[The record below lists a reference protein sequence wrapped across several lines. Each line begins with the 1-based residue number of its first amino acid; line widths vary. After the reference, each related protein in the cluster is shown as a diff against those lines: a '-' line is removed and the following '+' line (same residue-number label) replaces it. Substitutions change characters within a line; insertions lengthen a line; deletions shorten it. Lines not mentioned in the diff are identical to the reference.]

1 MGRLLSRSLNE
12 NQVLILWTV
21 ENRIDRITR
30 ILMELSESRG
40 VPYSTLKFNAKV
52 LKELELLDYGTAADP
67 VDVRLTDSGRL
78 VLTIL
83 REGAGVEGAAW
94 EAVAVEAHSDV

>member
-1 MGRLLSRSLNE
+1 LNE
-12 NQVLILWTV
+12 NQVLILSTV

-30 ILMELSESRG
+30 ILVELSESRG

-52 LKELELLDYGTAADP
+52 LKELGLLDYGTAVDP

-78 VLTIL
+78 VLNIL
-83 REGAGVEGAAW
+83 REGVEMGLDGPAWDAATL
-94 EAVAVEAHSDV
+94 ETHSHDL

>member
-1 MGRLLSRSLNE
+1 MNE
-12 NQVLILWTV
+12 NQVLILSTV

-30 ILMELSESRG
+30 ILVELSESRG

-52 LKELELLDYGTAADP
+52 LKELGLLDYGTAVDP

-78 VLTIL
+78 VLNIL
-83 REGAGVEGAAW
+83 REGVEMGLDGPAWVAATL
-94 EAVAVEAHSDV
+94 EAHSHDL